1 MISRYYYTM
10 FIPHYLQFRGYIMKY
25 MQYLRSQNQADA
37 YQSYSKLLGS
47 MGATYRQIQLASKNR
62 YKYTW
67 IVTWTTTYSTT
78 VTTYMSTTQQT
89 VDKETIKPE
98 DIA

>member
-1 MISRYYYTM
+1 
-10 FIPHYLQFRGYIMKY
+10 
-25 MQYLRSQNQADA
+25 
-37 YQSYSKLLGS
+37 
-47 MGATYRQIQLASKNR
+47 MGATYRQVQLASKNR

-89 VDKETIKPE
+89 VDKETVKAE
-98 DIA
+98 DIAQKIIDLCQEIIYLIY